1 MMEIKYSG
9 RKKELLEKLMFLNR
23 EASMIPDSY
32 ENQLVQQK
40 AKQEYDKTLQEYL
53 KEPYVIENSSVQSII
68 TYRIDFIIDT
78 VEFKH
83 GQTNAYSDSAKIPIS
98 IKYDNDGFPCELTYV
113 TQDSYLRNAPLTI
126 KIPIKVPR
134 ENIIVKTEVIEREK
148 IKIPTEEKKVV
159 VPIFKCKRC
168 GKDLTE
174 ELKAPMLVCRNCG
187 LPLIQ
192 ALNYENL
199 DEKQN
204 NKKNGKRFKFL

>member
-1 MMEIKYSG
+1 MEIKYSG

-40 AKQEYDKTLQEYL
+40 AKQEYDRTLEEYL

-68 TYRIDFIIDT
+68 TYKVDFGIDI

-83 GQTNAYSDSAKIPIS
+83 GQTSAYSESSKIPIS

-113 TQDSYLRNAPLTI
+113 TQDSYLRSAPLII
-126 KIPIKVPR
+126 KIPIQVPK
-134 ENIIVKTEVIEREK
+134 ENIIVKKEIVEK
-148 IKIPTEEKKVV
+148 QKIVQVPTEEKKVV

-168 GKDLTE
+168 GKDLSE
-174 ELKAPMLVCRNCG
+174 ELKAPTAICRNCA

-192 ALNYENL
+192 ALSYENL

-204 NKKNGKRFKFL
+204 SKKRRWF